1 MTVLILYGLLNTIL
15 QVSLHLIL
23 FSFQQLHLLSQPFN
37 DLKLFHLYMLW
48 IMCMMQWLSKIL
60 QIHLTLELTPIP
72 YSYGLGFLQAFFVL
86 YALHSYILQQGR
98 LRRTTE
104 CFRVSLRGHSQTMFT
119 RRGRQ
124 VVQKCPLFINIYT
137 IENVNTGGQV
147 LKEAKIL
154 STQFVNNP

>member
-48 IMCMMQWLSKIL
+48 IMCMMKWLSKIP

-104 CFRVSLRGHSQTMFT
+104 CFRVSLF
-119 RRGRQ
+119 
-124 VVQKCPLFINIYT
+124 LNLIYCLSFL
-137 IENVNTGGQV
+137 IILDLV
-147 LKEAKIL
+147 AKIWSISNSLWQNL
-154 STQFVNNP
+154 SL

>member
-48 IMCMMQWLSKIL
+48 IMCMMKWLSKIP

-72 YSYGLGFLQAFFVL
+72 YNYGLGFLQAFFVL

-104 CFRVSLRGHSQTMFT
+104 CFRVSLF
-119 RRGRQ
+119 
-124 VVQKCPLFINIYT
+124 LNLIYCLSFL
-137 IENVNTGGQV
+137 IILDLV
-147 LKEAKIL
+147 AKIWSISNSLWQNL
-154 STQFVNNP
+154 SL

>member
-48 IMCMMQWLSKIL
+48 IMCMMKWLSKIL

-104 CFRVSLRGHSQTMFT
+104 CFRVSLF
-119 RRGRQ
+119 
-124 VVQKCPLFINIYT
+124 LNLIYCLSFL
-137 IENVNTGGQV
+137 IILDLV
-147 LKEAKIL
+147 AKIWSISNSLWQNL
-154 STQFVNNP
+154 SL